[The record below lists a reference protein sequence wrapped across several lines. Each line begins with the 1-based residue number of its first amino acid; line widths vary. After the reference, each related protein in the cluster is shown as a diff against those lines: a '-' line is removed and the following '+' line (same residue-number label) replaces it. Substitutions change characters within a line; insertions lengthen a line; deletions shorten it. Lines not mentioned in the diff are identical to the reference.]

1 MTGAAP
7 AESSSP
13 STSSSSP
20 QHSGACCPSSAA
32 SPSDDDSSSPRS
44 PSSGA
49 AAPSDTTATT
59 LLIKPDLAGSPSR
72 TDDSSLL
79 QGQAS
84 FSPKTKSCP
93 KSVRFSSHEEASP
106 SASYYTIDDELKAL
120 LWYSKAQRAQFG
132 VDARLTARQYK
143 LTYYNDDED
152 EEDIVYPRARVLLQ
166 QEASSSGTSIA
177 GYRVPPIVRGLE
189 PWAGIPL
196 YQNGKQQTNK
206 LTRRTHHTYTVLQA
220 YESARYSDDITD
232 GNGDWCATKVRRAS
246 LQSSFSCSLMAR
258 QLAVGDAYDAG
269 SCSTNQFK
277 NVLLSDFLQQQQS
290 ASKTTPTSPSTTTS
304 QLWRPVTPPPS
315 QHLAAPSQPR
325 QAQSLSLSSAIHKKT
340 TPKQRV
346 RTSHQRRRLPLHRNQ
361 QETVSVSRPVTPLT
375 TTTTHV
381 PVKKRSRTLPLPLH
395 KNHKMVS
402 SA

>member
-1 MTGAAP
+1 MTGAAAP
-7 AESSSP
+7 AENSP
-13 STSSSSP
+13 STSSSSI
-20 QHSGACCPSSAA
+20 QHSEACCPSSAA
-32 SPSDDDSSSPRS
+32 PPSDDDDSSSPS

-49 AAPSDTTATT
+49 APSDTPATT
-59 LLIKPDLAGSPSR
+59 LLMKPALAGSPTR
-72 TDDSSLL
+72 TDASSLV

-84 FSPKTKSCP
+84 SSQ
-93 KSVRFSSHEEASP
+93 KSVRFSPQEEAS
-106 SASYYTIDDELKAL
+106 SSSSSYYTIDDELKAL

-132 VDARLTARQYK
+132 VNARLTARQYK
-143 LTYYNDDED
+143 LSHYNDDED
-152 EEDIVYPRARVLLQ
+152 EEDIVYPRATVLLQ

-196 YQNGKQQTNK
+196 YQQGKQTNK

-220 YESARYSDDITD
+220 YESARYSDDD
-232 GNGDWCATKVRRAS
+232 ADENGGDWCATKVRRAS

-361 QETVSVSRPVTPLT
+361 QETVSVRRPVTPLT

-381 PVKKRSRTLPLPLH
+381 PVKKRRRTLPLPLH